1 MTPRRKLLI
10 SLAFTGLLFGTCA
23 VTGTSLLP
31 TTLAIG
37 PCLRDWTS
45 PSSYRPRS
53 SPLATVRVPVGAG
66 TVQLCYGRPS
76 ARGRQVF
83 GGLVPYG
90 ELWRSGANEPTRIY
104 TDTPITIAGLRLE
117 PGRYSLYSR
126 PDSVAWEIT
135 LSRSTLHWGNDLSPS
150 VRAQDIGT
158 VLVPVQHLPAPV
170 ETLTIRSEPH
180 GTGGQDLLL
189 EWEQTGIRLEV
200 RSAAAAAA
208 P

>member
-1 MTPRRKLLI
+1 MTPRRKLVI

-31 TTLAIG
+31 TTVAIG

-53 SPLATVRVPVGAG
+53 SPLATVTIPVGDG
-66 TVQLCYGRPS
+66 EVQVCYGRPS

-90 ELWRSGANEPTRIY
+90 ELWRTGANEPTRIY
-104 TDTPITIAGLRLE
+104 TSVPVTIAGLRLE

-126 PDSVAWEIT
+126 PDSTAWEII
-135 LSRSTLHWGNDLSPS
+135 LNRSTLHWGNDLSAS
-150 VRAQDIGT
+150 VRAKEIGT
-158 VLVPVQHLPAPV
+158 ATVPVERVPAPV
-170 ETLTIRSEPH
+170 ETLTVRSEPH
-180 GTGGQDLLL
+180 GAGGQDLLL
-189 EWEQTGIRLEV
+189 EWEQSGIRLEV
-200 RSAAAAAA
+200 RSAAAAA

>member
-1 MTPRRKLLI
+1 MTPRRRLLI
-10 SLAFTGLLFGTCA
+10 SLGFTGLLFGTCA

-31 TTLAIG
+31 TTVAIG

-45 PSSYRPRS
+45 LSSYQFRS
-53 SPLATVRVPVGAG
+53 SPLATVRMPVGEG

-90 ELWRSGANEPTRIY
+90 DLWRTGANEPTRIY
-104 TDTPITIAGLRLE
+104 TDTPIIIAGLRLE

-126 PDSVAWEIT
+126 PDSTAWEII
-135 LSRSTLHWGNDLSPS
+135 LNRSTLHWGNDFSAS
-150 VRAQDIGT
+150 VRGEEIGT
-158 VLVPVQHLPAPV
+158 VTVPVEHLPAPV
-170 ETLTIRSEPH
+170 ETLTVRSEPH
-180 GTGGQDLLL
+180 EAGGQDLLL
-189 EWEQTGIRLEV
+189 GWEQTGIRLEV
-200 RSAAAAAA
+200 RSAAAAA